1 VTAGETEALIEQDR
15 ALRADADALLQRHGV
30 LEILR
35 EFGRPHIS
43 GSYALRLMTW
53 RDLDIYLEMP
63 ALSEVEGS
71 ELRVDR
77 FLELG
82 RRLATA
88 IGPRKA
94 SFTDH
99 LHFPATEN
107 VPGLYWGIHTDI
119 LSRGGWKIDVW
130 GVTADTCAQLLR
142 RAESIAVSVNAETRA
157 AILSIKNEVCRH
169 PRYRDTITS
178 QHIYDAVLSSGV
190 RTLDEFWRHI
200 GDRRD

>member
-15 ALRADADALLQRHGV
+15 ALRADADALLARHG
-30 LEILR
+30 ILGILQ

-43 GSYALRLMTW
+43 GSYALQLMTW

-63 ALSEVEGS
+63 EV
-71 ELRVDR
+71 RVDR
-77 FLELG
+77 FPELG
-82 RRLATA
+82 RRLAA
-88 IGPRKA
+88 SIGPRKA

-130 GVTADTCAQLLR
+130 GVAADTCTQRLR
-142 RAESIAVSVNAETRA
+142 HTESIAAGLNAETRA

-169 PRYRDTITS
+169 PRYRDTVTS
-178 QHIYDAVLSSGV
+178 QHVYDAVLSSGV
-190 RTLDEFWRHI
+190 QTVDEFWRHM
-200 GDRRD
+200 GGRRD

>member
-1 VTAGETEALIEQDR
+1 MTAGETEALIEQDR
-15 ALRADADALLQRHGV
+15 ALRADADALLARHG
-30 LEILR
+30 ILGILQ

-43 GSYALRLMTW
+43 GSYALQLMTW

-63 ALSEVEGS
+63 EV
-71 ELRVDR
+71 RVDR

-82 RRLATA
+82 RRLAA
-88 IGPRKA
+88 SIGPRKA

-130 GVTADTCAQLLR
+130 GVAADTCAQRLR
-142 RAESIAVSVNAETRA
+142 HTESIATGLNAETRA

-169 PRYRDTITS
+169 PRYRDTVTS
-178 QHIYDAVLSSGV
+178 QHVYDAVLSSGV
-190 RTLDEFWRHI
+190 QTLDEFWQHM
-200 GDRRD
+200 GGRRD